1 VVTPLTLDAVEQAW
15 EARSAIE
22 LGVATLTVGAISD
35 DRLRGLGQLR
45 EAACPAPAGA
55 FCLEDWLPTYNAFHE
70 GLVSLADSAPL
81 LDAYRRV
88 NAPAMIL
95 SLTQKRMEELGLD
108 REQSAT
114 AHGHIVELVGAYEA
128 SDLAAAKRAI
138 IRHDEFASEVA
149 IRFMDAQGGSI

>member
-1 VVTPLTLDAVEQAW
+1 ME
-15 EARSAIE
+15 S
-22 LGVATLTVGAISD
+22 
-35 DRLRGLGQLR
+35 
-45 EAACPAPAGA
+45 
-55 FCLEDWLPTYNAFHE
+55 WLPAYNAFHE
-70 GLVSLADSAPL
+70 GLVSLADSGPL

-114 AHGHIVELVGAYEA
+114 AHEHIVELVGAYEA
-128 SDLAAAKRAI
+128 ADLDAAKRAI